1 MNLIHE
7 KVLLSAK
14 LFKRQMKSLADS
26 NSCVYCFVCD
36 FRWRM
41 LSWEVGSDRTAYEK
55 AMLLFLSTSLLCP
68 YCLGNVT
75 VPFLLLSTPTWK
87 SNICCGSLVVVDVAD
102 AAAPSS
108 PNIPPM
114 VFLAALSFA
123 EITGSFDS
131 FTNCLYNPLPYISMR

>member
-41 LSWEVGSDRTAYEK
+41 LSWEMGSDRTAYEK
-55 AMLLFLSTSLLCP
+55 AMLLFLSTSLLYP
-68 YCLGNVT
+68 
-75 VPFLLLSTPTWK
+75 LLFGE
-87 SNICCGSLVVVDVAD
+87 CDCAFFAVVNTHAEEQY
-102 AAAPSS
+102 
-108 PNIPPM
+108 
-114 VFLAALSFA
+114 LLWFA
-123 EITGSFDS
+123 G
-131 FTNCLYNPLPYISMR
+131 CR